1 MNVPSA
7 MSGISVRHRL
17 LTKILRRSRL
27 MPMRCRPPVLANL
40 LLVPFVRIF
49 LLPGPCVRVFLT
61 PGPFVRIF
69 LLPGPCVRVLLPLGT
84 CVRVL
89 LPLGTCVRVLLPVGT
104 CVTVFLTTGVIGLVD
119 FTTLRVVTVGR
130 ETLFIVGRETLRT
143 TGLVCTTVRAGAD
156 RTTGATFFFC
166 SAVRVVVE
174 PASLDAGA
182 VCAIARDD
190 VCTAA
195 ATAKAAIKM
204 ISLRISAPFLVRF
217 SVGPA
222 ARARTTN
229 VHGGERMFIQILF
242 FEYDLHQIGAFV
254 APPVDRVRVSN
265 WSSICFLN
273 GEMKSGHPY
282 AGTPDAPAG
291 GGAGWLS
298 PPATIKWKALF
309 WHWVGGGY

>member
-27 MPMRCRPPVLANL
+27 IPMRRRPSMLENL
-40 LLVPFVRIF
+40 LLGPFVRILLLLGPCVRIF
-49 LLPGPCVRVFLT
+49 LL

-174 PASLDAGA
+174 PASFDAGT

-204 ISLRISAPFLVRF
+204 ISLRISAP
-217 SVGPA
+217 
-222 ARARTTN
+222 
-229 VHGGERMFIQILF
+229 LF
-242 FEYDLHQIGAFV
+242 FFVFPSGPLRERERQTFMDANECLYRFYSLNMICIKSALLSHPPWIGCESQIGAVF
-254 APPVDRVRVSN
+254 AFS
-265 WSSICFLN
+265 
-273 GEMKSGHPY
+273 MAK
-282 AGTPDAPAG
+282 
-291 GGAGWLS
+291 
-298 PPATIKWKALF
+298 
-309 WHWVGGGY
+309 

>member
-27 MPMRCRPPVLANL
+27 MSMRCRPPVLANL

-89 LPLGTCVRVLLPVGT
+89 LPLGTCVRVLLPVGTCVRVLLPVGT

-174 PASLDAGA
+174 PTSFDAGA

-204 ISLRISAPFLVRF
+204 ISLRMCAPFSFFVFR
-217 SVGPA
+217 
-222 ARARTTN
+222 RTRCASANGKTSWMRGN
-229 VHGGERMFIQILF
+229 VYTDFIL
-242 FEYDLHQIGAFV
+242 
-254 APPVDRVRVSN
+254 
-265 WSSICFLN
+265 
-273 GEMKSGHPY
+273 
-282 AGTPDAPAG
+282 
-291 GGAGWLS
+291 
-298 PPATIKWKALF
+298 
-309 WHWVGGGY
+309 